1 MMLQKTQMNFLTN
14 SVLQMFTCG
23 SLCEYN
29 ILNLLSRYLGVELLP
44 GYKIHICLIKETANL
59 FQRVNTIMYS
69 LQEYNGFFS
78 A

>member
-1 MMLQKTQMNFLTN
+1 MMLQRTQMNFLAN
-14 SVLQMFTCG
+14 AVLQMFTRG

-44 GYKIHICLIKETANL
+44 GHKIYIHLIKETANL
-59 FQRVNTIMYS
+59 FQRVNTIRYS
-69 LQEYNGFFS
+69 LQEYMRVFS